1 MLNFQLS
8 PAIKQRQTL
17 VMTPQLQLAIKLLQM
32 SNTELANHLET
43 MAEENPF
50 LEISKSSAEGTPG
63 TDTATPAPEP
73 AHSVETERAKDP
85 DIDDN
90 FALSSL
96 DVRPQSAPMG
106 EDDWDRVANLA
117 AEPQGSLCG
126 HVHAQLNLIVKDPSD
141 HPIALALCEALEP
154 TGWISPDLGDIAQ
167 RFGVLP
173 MQVERVLLSLQRME
187 PTGIFARGLA
197 ECLRLQAVE
206 AGVLCPQM
214 ALLLENLDLL
224 ADGKLRALARIC
236 GCTAD
241 DLPALVRQLRR
252 FDPKPGLCFSSRSEP
267 IIPPDLIVTKA
278 TDGWAVRL
286 NRSNLPAITVNE
298 DFVNSLQSARRG
310 NSEVKG
316 YVAEALN
323 SARWLR
329 RAVAQRNETTLK
341 IGAEIVKRQ
350 ADFLDKGLAHLRPLL
365 LRDVADAVGV
375 HESTVS
381 RVTAGIM
388 MATPRGTLRLKAF
401 FSGSLPATGSADGEA
416 AAAIRFKIRKIIEA
430 ESPTKPLSDEAIAKM
445 ITSNGI
451 QLARRTVAKYREIE
465 GIASSSQRRRQRQMA
480 DLAG

>member
-1 MLNFQLS
+1 M
-8 PAIKQRQTL
+8 
-17 VMTPQLQLAIKLLQM
+17 
-32 SNTELANHLET
+32 
-43 MAEENPF
+43 
-50 LEISKSSAEGTPG
+50 
-63 TDTATPAPEP
+63 
-73 AHSVETERAKDP
+73 
-85 DIDDN
+85 
-90 FALSSL
+90 
-96 DVRPQSAPMG
+96 
-106 EDDWDRVANLA
+106 
-117 AEPQGSLCG
+117 
-126 HVHAQLNLIVKDPSD
+126 
-141 HPIALALCEALEP
+141 
-154 TGWISPDLGDIAQ
+154 
-167 RFGVLP
+167 
-173 MQVERVLLSLQRME
+173 
-187 PTGIFARGLA
+187 
-197 ECLRLQAVE
+197 
-206 AGVLCPQM
+206 
-214 ALLLENLDLL
+214 
-224 ADGKLRALARIC
+224 
-236 GCTAD
+236 
-241 DLPALVRQLRR
+241 
-252 FDPKPGLCFSSRSEP
+252 
-267 IIPPDLIVTKA
+267 
-278 TDGWAVRL
+278 
-286 NRSNLPAITVNE
+286 
-298 DFVNSLQSARRG
+298 
-310 NSEVKG
+310 
-316 YVAEALN
+316 AEALN